1 MCLIGLFWGQL
12 SDENS
17 TKKKKNRKEEA
28 LAGLHPRE

>member
-17 TKKKKNRKEEA
+17 TKKKERKEEA